1 MKTLSFT
8 VHTPGA
14 NLGWITYVSRDLRT
28 YFELSCQQV
37 PCENP
42 DVQSLLKKLEI
53 RAVLSPTFHVP
64 RGDSQLVV
72 SLAGLGG
79 GPAVHSRHPAPAYRL
94 PRHLPDPVV
103 TYIRFD
109 VKNFFH
115 PEMIY

>member
-1 MKTLSFT
+1 MSHVTCGHILNLA
-8 VHTPGA
+8 A
-14 NLGWITYVSRDLRT
+14 NKFHVKIQM
-28 YFELSCQQV
+28 F
-37 PCENP
+37 
-42 DVQSLLKKLEI
+42 SLLKKLEI
-53 RAVLSPTFHVP
+53 RAILSPTFHVP